1 MTNNSIEK
9 LKSFRKMNNYSQEK
23 MASFLGITRS
33 SYTQIEIGNSGL
45 QDSHLPKL
53 IAIGVDLN
61 WLFSDSIE
69 LMQLSEPSTA
79 YISRAATQVQK
90 TEDEIRQ
97 ALAGALIEI
106 GYLKQQV
113 ADKEEIITLM
123 KKI

>member
-33 SYTQIEIGNSGL
+33 SYTQIEIGNSGI

-79 YISRAATQVQK
+79 YTTKAATQVQK

-97 ALAGALIEI
+97 ALASALIEI

>member
-1 MTNNSIEK
+1 MPTADF
-9 LKSFRKMNNYSQEK
+9 LQEIIK
-23 MASFLGITRS
+23 ATGCNGHWLLMGENFK
-33 SYTQIEIGNSGL
+33 ESGTT
-45 QDSHLPKL
+45 
-53 IAIGVDLN
+53 
-61 WLFSDSIE
+61 E
-69 LMQLSEPSTA
+69 EPTPT

-113 ADKEEIITLM
+113 SDKEEIITLM

>member
-1 MTNNSIEK
+1 MESKQLSVSQLAQIIGKSEKVVYNYKEGKNEPSVGVFESII
-9 LKSFRKMNNYSQEK
+9 RK
-23 MASFLGITRS
+23 FPDIS
-33 SYTQIEIGNSGL
+33 SY
-45 QDSHLPKL
+45 
-53 IAIGVDLN
+53 
-61 WLFSDSIE
+61 WLLTGEGSNLEKKMDTE
-69 LMQLSEPSTA
+69 EPTPT

-113 ADKEEIITLM
+113 SDKEEIITLM